1 MNRQLKNLI
10 SFIKKEA
17 KERVDELRD
26 EGEQEFNSEKNRIIQ
41 ENKAK
46 INAEFEKRKKALEAR
61 KKMYAS
67 SPLFSSPL
75 PLSFLLQAP

>member
-1 MNRQLKNLI
+1 MNEDDVNRQLKNLI

-61 KKMYAS
+61 KKMYVFLTHSPYS
-67 SPLFSSPL
+67 SSSL
-75 PLSFLLQAP
+75 P